1 MRVSDADLGEGLGPF
16 RQAGQLRL
24 QREASRAGDRAFCLD
39 SLPELPDRLVNQIVT
54 VVVEGHGQLDGIQ
67 QFQDSPPSPLR
78 FGTLLLLGGVASVLA
93 RKQIQFVQV
102 LHGKSSSFGSF
113 RSSVILSVS

>member
-1 MRVSDADLGEGLGPF
+1 VRVPDADLGEGLGPL

-24 QREASRAGDRAFCLD
+24 QREARRAGDRAFCLD
-39 SLPELPDRLVNQIVT
+39 GLPELPDRLVNQIVA

-67 QFQDSPPSPLR
+67 QFQDGSPSPLR
-78 FGTLLLLGGVASVLA
+78 FGTLLLLGCVASVPA

-102 LHGKSSSFGSF
+102 LHGSSSSIGFF
-113 RSSVILSVS
+113 RS